1 MRREWD
7 LVVVGAGVLG
17 SFHALFAG
25 RRGWRVLLLERG
37 DWPGEASVRNFGT
50 LVPSALHPGEWHRR
64 GLESVALYRELAG
77 MVPFGLSCCGTLYP
91 ATTPAELAVLEEFAR
106 LGPGQGYRCDLLD
119 GGRAKALVPSL
130 DPANVRAA
138 LFFPDDARLEPRGL
152 FRRLIPWM
160 VRELGVTYRPGSV
173 VVEVSTS
180 AGEAGVRTADGD
192 VFRARHVVVCT
203 GADLRTLFPGR
214 LHAAGLYR
222 CKLLMLR
229 TAPQPE
235 GYLPVTL
242 ASGLTLRR
250 YPSFRR
256 CPRWADLEAEA
267 VDPELT
273 SRGIHVFMVQDPDG
287 SVVIGDSHQYSAGDL
302 DDVLDVRTEDLI
314 LREAGRL
321 ALLQSWRI
329 AERWHGVYSLP
340 REGELVRDS
349 IQGVVHLVTGIGGKG
364 MTTGP
369 AVARETI
376 DSLAAAG

>member
-17 SFHALFAG
+17 CFHAYFAA

-50 LVPSALHPGEWHRR
+50 LVPSAMHPGEWHRR
-64 GLESVALYRELAG
+64 ALESIALYGELAG
-77 MVPFGLSCCGTLYP
+77 LVPFAFSRCGTLYP

-119 GGRAKALVPSL
+119 GSRVKAVIPAIEPS
-130 DPANVRAA
+130 NVRAG

-160 VRELGVTYRPGSV
+160 VRELGITYRPGSV
-173 VVEVSTS
+173 AVEASPS
-180 AGEAGVRTADGD
+180 SGEAGVRTADGSA
-192 VFRARHVVVCT
+192 FCARHAVVCS
-203 GADLRTLFPGR
+203 GADLRTLFPER
-214 LHAAGLYR
+214 FRAAGLQC

-229 TAPQPE
+229 TVPE
-235 GYLPVTL
+235 GDRCLPATL

-250 YPSFRR
+250 YPSFRL
-256 CPRWADLEAEA
+256 CPGWADLEAEA

-273 SRGIHVFMVQDPDG
+273 NRGIHILMVQDPDG
-287 SVVIGDSHQYSAGDL
+287 SVVVGDSHQYSAGDL
-302 DDVLDVRTEDLI
+302 DDVLDVRTEELI

-321 ALLQSWRI
+321 AVLRSWRI

-340 REGELVRDS
+340 REGELFRGS
-349 IQGVVHLVTGIGGKG
+349 IDGVVHLVTGIGGKG

-369 AVARETI
+369 AVAHETI
-376 DSLAAAG
+376 DALGAAE